1 MINEHAA
8 ARLIDAA
15 TDAIRAGADSFHQVL
30 DELPAAIYV
39 TDRDGTIT
47 YFNEACIEL
56 AGRKPEIGVDKWCV
70 TWRMFTVEGE
80 SLPHDQCPMAVAVRE
95 KRPIRDVEAVAERPD
110 GKRIVF
116 VPFPTPL
123 FDDQG
128 EFRGAVNLLADVTEQ
143 RKPEYLKEQAERC
156 SRLAKAMTDPQT
168 VDTLLSM
175 SVKYDEQALKYARQ
189 GKLLGA

>member
-1 MINEHAA
+1 MINEHTAA
-8 ARLIDAA
+8 HLVETAA
-15 TDAIRAGADSFHQVL
+15 DAIRARADSFQQVL
-30 DELPAAIYV
+30 NELPAAIYV

-70 TWRMFTVEGE
+70 TWRLFTAEGE
-80 SLPHDQCPMAVAVRE
+80 FLPHDQCPMAVAIRE

-110 GKRIVF
+110 GKKIVF

-128 EFRGAVNLLADVTEQ
+128 DFRGAVNLLVDVTEQ
-143 RKPEYLKEQAERC
+143 RKPEYLKDQAERC
-156 SRLAKAMTDPQT
+156 RRLARTMTDPQT
-168 VDTLLSM
+168 VETLLLM
-175 SVKYDEQALKYARQ
+175 SVKYDEQALKYRRH
-189 GKLLGA
+189 GKSLGA